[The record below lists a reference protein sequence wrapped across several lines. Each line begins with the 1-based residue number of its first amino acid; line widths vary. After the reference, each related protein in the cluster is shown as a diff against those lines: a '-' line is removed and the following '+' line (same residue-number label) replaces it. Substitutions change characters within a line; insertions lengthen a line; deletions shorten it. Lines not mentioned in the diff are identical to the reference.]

1 MNAVPTT
8 TQRRNNTPQRNAMV
22 NNSRGRYDRYSAYS
36 HNSSAAAYD
45 YRTAYPNYRE
55 LETPRVRPETVQTD
69 RKNKPVQERKKVSI
83 NSRAGAF
90 KLFLKI
96 ACVFTLCF
104 LMIYRYTVIL
114 ESNNKI
120 TELTKQLA
128 ELEAQNQAISTKI
141 ERSLEL
147 GPLEEYATGE
157 LGMVR
162 PDNSQIFYIDMQLGD
177 ATQSETQEDV
187 EGNNALRGTPGALV
201 HAIRVLK

>member
-22 NNSRGRYDRYSAYS
+22 SNSRGRYDRYSAYS
-36 HNSSAAAYD
+36 HNSSPAAYD

-55 LETPRVRPETVQTD
+55 LETPRVRPETVQSD
-69 RKNKPVQERKKVSI
+69 RKKSVQETKKVSI

-177 ATQSETQEDV
+177 ATQSETQGDV

>member
-1 MNAVPTT
+1 MPTT
-8 TQRRNNTPQRNAMV
+8 TQRRNNTTSRNTVA
-22 NNSRGRYDRYSAYS
+22 NNSRGRYGRYSAYE
-36 HNSSAAAYD
+36 NNRSATAYD
-45 YRTAYPNYRE
+45 YRTAYPNYKE
-55 LETPRVRPETVQTD
+55 LENPRVRPERVQAD
-69 RKNKPVQERKKVSI
+69 RMDKAARENKKI
-83 NSRAGAF
+83 NTNSRTVAF
-90 KLFLKI
+90 RLLLKI

-157 LGMVR
+157 LGMVK
-162 PDNSQIFYIDMQLGD
+162 PDNAQIFYIDMQLGD
-177 ATQSETQEDV
+177 AAQSDSEADGD
-187 EGNNALRGTPGALV
+187 GNNALRGTPGALV